1 MKNII
6 AYILLVAVIVSVILF
21 GASCTSKGNLERL
34 LNYMTTVS
42 KQIEVPSL
50 MDNIDFHSGFKEASY
65 SVAYLI
71 AFPWLYLWSLLQFFC
86 LTLASFGGAI

>member
-6 AYILLVAVIVSVILF
+6 ALMLLAVVIVSVILF

-42 KQIEVPSL
+42 DQIEVPSL
-50 MDNIDFHSGFKEASY
+50 MDNIDFRSGFEEASY

-71 AFPWLYLWSLLQFFC
+71 AFPWLYLWSLLQFIF
-86 LTLASFGGAI
+86 LTLASFGGSI

>member
-6 AYILLVAVIVSVILF
+6 AYILLAVVIVSVVLF
-21 GASCTSKGNLERL
+21 GSSCAGAGNLERL

-42 KQIEVPSL
+42 EQIEVPSL
-50 MDNIDFHSGFKEASY
+50 MDNIDFHSGFEEASY

-71 AFPWLYLWSLLQFFC
+71 AFPWLYLWSLLQFIF
-86 LTLASFGGAI
+86 LTLTSFGGAI